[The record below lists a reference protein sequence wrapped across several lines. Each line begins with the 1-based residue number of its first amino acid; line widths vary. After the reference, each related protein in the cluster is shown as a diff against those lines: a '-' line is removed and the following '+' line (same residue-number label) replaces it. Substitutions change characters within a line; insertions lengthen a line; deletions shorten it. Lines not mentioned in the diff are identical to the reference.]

1 MAEESHADR
10 HDRDKLERWWQ
21 DLSAEA
27 EEHASIHAVF
37 LVTEKDRHA
46 HDAFRRFRDAYDI
59 VSAPFHSL
67 VIFGQ
72 HGSSVASRALA
83 KGFGVPDDA
92 IPALVLFQ
100 SHGDFR
106 VVVVTLGPSQEE
118 SIDDDSMERLIQES
132 CLGDTSGAQARANA
146 GLVDSRCVADL
157 VRGTL
162 DKMSPGAQP
171 L

>member
-1 MAEESHADR
+1 MTEESHADR

-21 DLSAEA
+21 DLSAET

-37 LVTEKDRHA
+37 LVTEKDRRA
-46 HDAFRRFRDAYDI
+46 HEVFRRYREAYEGH
-59 VSAPFHSL
+59 SAPFHSL

-72 HGSSVASRALA
+72 HGSSTASRALA
-83 KGFGVPDDA
+83 RGFGVPDGA

-100 SHGDFR
+100 AHGDSR

-118 SIDDDSMERLIQES
+118 SIDDDSLECLIQES
-132 CLGDTSGAQARANA
+132 CLGDTSSAQARAIA

-162 DKMSPGAQP
+162 DKMSPGAQG